1 MPPCPNCGDP
11 TQGRFC
17 PSCGQRRG
25 ERRITLRRLLADVFE
40 DQFSL
45 SGALPRTMGVLLFKP
60 GHLTTDYM
68 AGRIARYVPPFRLYL
83 LSSFVFFLV
92 LNLMGGGPQI
102 TRNVTPEVVDS
113 AAIAADTVVAA
124 DSISVAADTGVAAD
138 SAGITIS
145 TGFVPDTAQGF
156 TPEESERMRVVI
168 DSLVAG
174 AGFLPA
180 RVRERVR
187 VRLHEL
193 AGMEQGRLG
202 TVISRELLDRA
213 PVAIFLL
220 LPVYAA
226 ILALL
231 YVRSRRYY
239 VEHFVFALHI
249 HAFVFLLFTLQQFV
263 ERWDWLS
270 GLMGLWIMVY
280 GLLALKRYYRQSLL
294 KTLVK
299 YVLLGAIYLPLL
311 TVVMAG
317 VLIYALMVTPV

>member
-1 MPPCPNCGDP
+1 MPPCPNCGDT

-60 GHLTTDYM
+60 GRLTTDYM

-92 LNLMGGGPQI
+92 LNLLGGGPQI
-102 TRNVTPEVVDS
+102 TRNATPEVVDS
-113 AAIAADTVVAA
+113 AAIAADTAVAG
-124 DSISVAADTGVAAD
+124 DSISVAADT
-138 SAGITIS
+138 AGITIS
-145 TGFVPDTAQGF
+145 TDFVPDTAQGF
-156 TPEESERMRVVI
+156 TPAESERMRVAI
-168 DSLVAG
+168 DSLVTG
-174 AGFLPA
+174 IGFLPERA
-180 RVRERVR
+180 RERVRER
-187 VRLHEL
+187 LFEL
-193 AGMEQGRLG
+193 SQLEQGRLG
-202 TVISRELLDRA
+202 AVISRELLDRA

-280 GLLALKRYYRQSLL
+280 GLLALRRYYRQSIP

-317 VLIYALMVTPV
+317 VLIYALMVMPV